1 MELEFQ
7 RFESEHYAEYASWF
21 VDAVL
26 NRYLGPMDDEWL
38 EATLSGP
45 ESAGVTWAVFRG
57 KEMVA
62 VIETVFDP
70 ENHLPAAITALAT
83 KPSLRRQGIAS
94 TALQQILE
102 LHQNKGI
109 AAHLTYIH
117 KDNLAAQRCAQKV
130 GFIRSVTPPSE
141 LDMLEFRHNR

>member
-70 ENHLPAAITALAT
+70 ENHFPRRDYCARHQALSSPARHRQYRPAAD
-83 KPSLRRQGIAS
+83 S
-94 TALQQILE
+94 
-102 LHQNKGI
+102 
-109 AAHLTYIH
+109 
-117 KDNLAAQRCAQKV
+117 
-130 GFIRSVTPPSE
+130 
-141 LDMLEFRHNR
+141 